1 MLSGAL
7 VTITWR
13 VPSFVGGKDSFEMRR
28 AAAIVLNK
36 HSRTIPACGMDVR
49 LTICHCI
56 QLAGYAMPNGLRPGN
71 ILWYEEGNRKRK

>member
-7 VTITWR
+7 VTITRR
-13 VPSFVGGKDSFEMRR
+13 VLGFVDGKNSFEMRR

-36 HSRTIPACGMDVR
+36 HSRKIPACGMDVR

-56 QLAGYAMPNGLRPGN
+56 QLAGYAMSTGLRPGK
-71 ILWYEEGNRKRK
+71 ILWHEEENRKRN